1 VLFRPFHIADRI
13 EGSGIVGVIREV
25 NLFYSEID
33 TDDNVR
39 VVVPNGKLWGE
50 IVKVTSRNE
59 TERVELKF
67 TRPLSDD
74 ITAAIDRVREIV
86 RRDQRISRLAQIGIE
101 SVTDTNYV
109 LVTRLWAQRREAMQ
123 VHFDV
128 NRAVIEEFQ
137 RRVPIRADARAAD

>member
-1 VLFRPFHIADRI
+1 
-13 EGSGIVGVIREV
+13 EV

-50 IVKVTSRNE
+50 IVKVTSRND

-67 TRPLSDD
+67 SRPLSDD

-86 RRDQRISRLAQIGIE
+86 RRDRRISRLAQIGVE
-101 SVTDTNYV
+101 SVTDGTYV

-137 RRVPIRADARAAD
+137 RRPPTPEEARAAD